1 MSDIKAKINFL
12 HDARPYTS
20 SDVHSNIVVS
30 YPVGAL
36 PNRLDIIQID
46 DITHPKGAFF
56 VSHRVFEAR
65 QGSLYEVTLTL
76 GVEGIH
82 DKS

>member
-1 MSDIKAKINFL
+1 MSKIKAKINFL
-12 HDARPYTS
+12 HDARPYINIGEL
-20 SDVHSNIVVS
+20 SNIVVS
-30 YPVGAL
+30 YPEGAL

-56 VSHRVFEAR
+56 VNHRVFESR

-76 GVEGIH
+76 GVEGVH
-82 DKS
+82 DKH